1 MLMGMENGLIKY
13 LRKPNV
19 HAWVGV
25 SLVLLVIYATTLQ
38 TIPNGSGHY
47 FMIDVGETQLVLNL
61 WGSLHSTGYP
71 LYVLLGNLLTSVMRL
86 FGISPII
93 APAIVSLIWGMMALT
108 LLYILAYHYT
118 QQAWLSAVVIGVFGL
133 ARTVWIHHV
142 IAEIYTFGLLISAL
156 LLVIALWKNPI
167 NGRMYWLAFIGGI
180 GVAHHRAIA
189 MMIPALLF
197 AMLPYFWHHR
207 REMPKLVI
215 ISLLLGCI
223 GFGQYIYMYLRGV
236 AGGAWVYGEPQTL
249 EGVWIQFI
257 GVEASRFI
265 GIPSTSDGLRHN
277 IELVNSVLQMDVST
291 GALIGGMVGL
301 LIGIVHQRQL
311 AMVML
316 LNGSTAY
323 LFHIFFYTDILSA
336 LILPVLISTTFG
348 WLLLGDYGIRLM
360 DDVGNRQKTIS
371 HIGKVVIIAVFIGM
385 GVALFGIHQPFIRDI
400 TTNADGIKTIHMLKH
415 APNGSVVMVT
425 WGPNHFAAGIG
436 RDLTGELAH
445 ISLVDHK
452 ADYATILADNKRL
465 ITPDYTIYTQPPA
478 WWTERIGHIYPVA
491 VAPNL
496 VEIKTMPDM
505 ADNPPTEGVIAQDYH
520 VVCDD
525 LGISLYVTWVA
536 GSIPTEDWRVFVHG
550 LADDGDIIAQGD
562 QPAPVYLWRPM
573 TTWVA
578 GEKVTDVYP
587 LIFLD
592 GLSGDIRT
600 IRFGLYRITDTGF
613 ENMLE
618 YETAVDCER

>member
-1 MLMGMENGLIKY
+1 MLMGMKNRLIQY

-108 LLYILAYHYT
+108 LLYMLAYQYT
-118 QQAWLSAVVIGVFGL
+118 QQAWLSAVVIGVLGL

-167 NGRMYWLAFIGGI
+167 NGRTYWLAFIGGI

-197 AMLPYFWHHR
+197 AMLPYFWHYR

-265 GIPSTSDGLRHN
+265 GTPSTSEGLRQN
-277 IELVNSVLQMDVST
+277 FELVNNVLQMDVST
-291 GALIGGMVGL
+291 GALIGGVVGL
-301 LIGIVHQRQL
+301 LIGLVHQRQL

-316 LNGSTAY
+316 LNGLTAY
-323 LFHIFFYTDILSA
+323 LFHVFFYTDILSA
-336 LILPVLISTTFG
+336 LILPVLVSTAFG

-360 DDVGNRQKTIS
+360 DGVGNTQKSIPR
-371 HIGKVVIIAVFIGM
+371 IGKVVIIAVFIGM

-400 TTNADGIKTIHMLKH
+400 TTNPDGIKTINMLKH
-415 APNGSVVMVT
+415 APEGSVVMVT

-436 RDLTGELAH
+436 RDLTDELAH

-505 ADNPPTEGVIAQDYH
+505 ADNLPAEGVIAQDYH
-520 VVCDD
+520 VVCADA
-525 LGISLYVTWVA
+525 GISLYVTWVA
-536 GSIPTEDWRVFVHG
+536 GNIPTEDWRVFVHG

-592 GLSGDIRT
+592 GSSGDIRT